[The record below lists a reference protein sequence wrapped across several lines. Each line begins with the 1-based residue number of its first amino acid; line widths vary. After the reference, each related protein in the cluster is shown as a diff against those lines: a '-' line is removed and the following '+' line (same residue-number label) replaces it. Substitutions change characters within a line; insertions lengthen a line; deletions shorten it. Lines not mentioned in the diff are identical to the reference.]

1 MNREGVT
8 FILTTHDLGDV
19 EHLARWVIVINH
31 GEIVFDDTLGA
42 LRRYFGERRK
52 IRLVTEEP
60 LDELSLPGLSLLQRR
75 TATDAEHELDLSRVE
90 LDRFIA
96 RVSESRKIRDMSIEE
111 ISIESV
117 IKAMYRQE
125 P

>member
-1 MNREGVT
+1 
-8 FILTTHDLGDV
+8 
-19 EHLARWVIVINH
+19 
-31 GEIVFDDTLGA
+31 
-42 LRRYFGERRK
+42 
-52 IRLVTEEP
+52 VTEEP
-60 LDELSLPGLSLLQRR
+60 LDDLSLPGLSLLQRR
-75 TATDAEHELDLSRVE
+75 TATDAEYELDLSRVE
-90 LDRFIA
+90 RDRFIA